1 MSSEDGKGV
10 YVGVHL
16 CISVVWMFVPLHA
29 CSQIYFCSYTVYVF
43 VHDVWLYA
51 MWQMAAPCEDL
62 ERSGEQGTD
71 VFLSW
76 KMAAESLQS
85 EQ

>member
-1 MSSEDGKGV
+1 MCMWV
-10 YVGVHL
+10 CTCAFLL
-16 CISVVWMFVPLHA
+16 CECLCHCTLVPR
-29 CSQIYFCSYTVYVF
+29 SIF
-43 VHDVWLYA
+43 VHILY
-51 MWQMAAPCEDL
+51 MYLCMTCDCTQCDRWQPPCEDL